1 MCGGRSGEIRLVRHK
16 WRLIRPIVGRNLPQ
30 KDSPLGGVE
39 PKGKSAMRSFTSL
52 AKKSV
57 SETRAMAVLAL
68 LSILVGMAAGAIGAA
83 FRYSLERADVVR
95 AMIVAQTSAHYILGP
110 LLMMAGAALAAGFA
124 AWLVRRVS
132 PDAAGSGIPH
142 VEAVLEG
149 ALAPAPAQLIPVKF
163 LGGVLAMG
171 SGLALGREGP
181 SVQMG
186 VTAAHV
192 IGVLFRRNLD
202 DSRALIAGGAGA
214 GLATAF
220 NAPGA
225 GAIFV
230 LEELVGRFDARI
242 GLVALGASAGAITVS
257 QGLLGNALDFQVA
270 AMAAGGVRELI
281 LFLGLGLFAG
291 LLSVGHNRFLLA
303 TLSLVERIKAP
314 VEVRA
319 AAIGAVVG
327 LLAWCVPH
335 LVGGGD
341 QITQQALS
349 GGLMLAA
356 LPALF
361 LFRLVLGSV
370 SYAAGT
376 PGGLFAPLM
385 VLGTVSGLAFGHCVE
400 AVVPGLAVRP
410 EAFAFVGMAAL
421 FAGTVRAP
429 LTGIVLVTEMT
440 GSATLLLPLLA
451 ACFGAMLVAE
461 TLRELPIYAALK
473 ARAAM
478 DAR

>member
-1 MCGGRSGEIRLVRHK
+1 LCFLRVRPPRYLSPKANRLGSVY
-16 WRLIRPIVGRNLPQ
+16 P
-30 KDSPLGGVE
+30 D
-39 PKGKSAMRSFTSL
+39 GKKQVQTLTSL
-52 AKKSV
+52 ARKSV
-57 SETRAMAVLAL
+57 SETRAMAALAL
-68 LSILVGMAAGAIGAA
+68 LSIIVGMAAGLIGAA
-83 FRYSLERADVVR
+83 FRYSLERADAFRMMVV
-95 AMIVAQTSAHYILGP
+95 AETSAYPILGP
-110 LLMMAGAALAAGFA
+110 LMMMAGAALAAGLA
-124 AWLVRRVS
+124 AWLVRRFS

-149 ALAPAPAQLIPVKF
+149 SLTPAPARLIPVKF
-163 LGGVLAMG
+163 VGGILAIG

-192 IGVLFRRNLD
+192 IGGLFRRD
-202 DSRALIAGGAGA
+202 PEDRRALIAGGAGA

-242 GLVALGASAGAITVS
+242 ALVALGASAGAITVS
-257 QGLLGNALDFQVA
+257 RGLLGNSLDFKVPELA
-270 AMAAGGVRELI
+270 SGGVIELC
-281 LFLGLGLFAG
+281 LFLILGLFAG
-291 LLSVGHNRFLLA
+291 LLSVGHNRSLLA
-303 TLSLVERIKAP
+303 TLSLAERIGGP
-314 VEVRA
+314 IELRA
-319 AAIGAVVG
+319 AVIGAVVG
-327 LLAWCVPH
+327 LLAWSTPH

-341 QITQQALS
+341 GITQNALN
-349 GGLMLAA
+349 GELLLVA

-361 LFRLVLGSV
+361 LFRLVLGAA

-385 VLGTVSGLAFGHCVE
+385 VLGAVSGLAFGYVVD
-400 AVVPGLAVRP
+400 AVIPGLAVRP
-410 EAFAFVGMAAL
+410 EAFALVGMGAF

-429 LTGIVLVTEMT
+429 LTGMVLVIEMT
-440 GSATLLLPLLA
+440 GSSTLLLPLLA
-451 ACFGAMLVAE
+451 ACFGSMLVAE

-473 ARAAM
+473 ARAAKSV
-478 DAR
+478 R

>member
-1 MCGGRSGEIRLVRHK
+1 MQTL
-16 WRLIRPIVGRNLPQ
+16 
-30 KDSPLGGVE
+30 
-39 PKGKSAMRSFTSL
+39 TSL
-52 AKKSV
+52 GRKSV
-57 SETRAMAVLAL
+57 SETRAMAALAL
-68 LSILVGMAAGAIGAA
+68 LSILVGMAAGVIGAA
-83 FRYSLERADVVR
+83 FRYSLERADDFR
-95 AMIVAQTSAHYILGP
+95 AMAVGQTSDYPVLGP
-110 LLMMAGAALAAGFA
+110 LMMMAGAALAAGLA
-124 AWLVRRVS
+124 AWLVRRFA

-149 ALAPAPAQLIPVKF
+149 SLTPAPARLIPVKF
-163 LGGVLAMG
+163 AGGVLAMG

-192 IGVLFRRNLD
+192 IGGLFRRDLD
-202 DSRALIAGGAGA
+202 DRRALIAGGAGA

-257 QGLLGNALDFQVA
+257 RGLLGNSLDFKVA
-270 AMAAGGVRELI
+270 ELASGGVTELV
-281 LFLGLGLFAG
+281 LFLLLGLFAG
-291 LLSVGHNRFLLA
+291 VLSVAHNRGLLA
-303 TLSLVERIKAP
+303 TLSLAERIKGP
-314 VEVRA
+314 IEFRA
-319 AAIGAVVG
+319 AGIGAVVG
-327 LLAWCVPH
+327 LLAWSVPH

-341 QITQQALS
+341 GITQNALS
-349 GGLMLAA
+349 GELLLVA

-361 LFRLVLGSV
+361 LFRFVLGAA

-385 VLGTVSGLAFGHCVE
+385 VLGAVSGLAFGY
-400 AVVPGLAVRP
+400 VVVAAIPGLAVRP
-410 EAFAFVGMAAL
+410 EAFALVGMGAF

-429 LTGIVLVTEMT
+429 LTGIVLVIEMT
-440 GSATLLLPLLA
+440 GSSTLLLPLLA
-451 ACFGAMLVAE
+451 GCFGSMLVAE
-461 TLRELPIYAALK
+461 TFRDLPIYAALK
-473 ARAAM
+473 ARAAQS
-478 DAR
+478 AR